1 MPPQSAPRLAPT
13 LRNSR
18 RHRVA
23 RSLNIPTVGQCFDV
37 EITRDIDGWLIH
49 IPEIG
54 AVTHTLLRTAV
65 EATARECIATRTG
78 IPIGYVAVLVKS
90 DTR

>member
-1 MPPQSAPRLAPT
+1 MPSQSAPRLAPT

-23 RSLNIPTVGQCFDV
+23 RGLNFPTVGQCFDV
-37 EITRDIDGWLIH
+37 EITRDTDGWLIR

-54 AVTHTLLRTAV
+54 AVTHTLRRATV
-65 EATARECIATRTG
+65 EVTARECIANRTG
-78 IPIGYVAVLVKS
+78 IPIGYVAVLVTTDK
-90 DTR
+90 T